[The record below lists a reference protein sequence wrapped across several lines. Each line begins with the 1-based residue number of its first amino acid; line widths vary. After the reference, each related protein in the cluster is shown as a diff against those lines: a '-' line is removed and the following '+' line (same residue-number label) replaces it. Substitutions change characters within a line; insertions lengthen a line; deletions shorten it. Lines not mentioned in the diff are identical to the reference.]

1 MKEKEENRLYLQ
13 ERSCNQANS
22 VDAQLRPQDFLNLCF
37 QPVRLRQRQLER
49 PADGGKRCGDHLRP
63 DWQPAERRC
72 LDVHLATRPSTGWP
86 FPFIDTAAIGAY
98 NENGLR
104 VW

>member
-22 VDAQLRPQDFLNLCF
+22 VDAQLRPQDFLSLCF
-37 QPVRLRQRQLER
+37 LPVRLRQRQLER

-72 LDVHLATRPSTGWP
+72 LDVHLAT
-86 FPFIDTAAIGAY
+86 
-98 NENGLR
+98 GLNR
-104 VW
+104 VAFSIH